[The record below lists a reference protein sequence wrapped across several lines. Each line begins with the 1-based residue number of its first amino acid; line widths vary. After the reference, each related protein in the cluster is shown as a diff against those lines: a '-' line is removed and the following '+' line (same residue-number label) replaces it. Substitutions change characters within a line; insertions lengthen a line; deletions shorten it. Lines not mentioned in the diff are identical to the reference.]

1 MSADLDERDRVMLAT
16 AVFGEVGG
24 FNACAVE
31 RQGAHAVER
40 QRQHNH
46 ALVPIQALLP
56 SLSHSIHPSCADMSL
71 SLAPCLLTMQKAQ
84 LRHSGV

>member
-1 MSADLDERDRVMLAT
+1 MHARGRGRVRM
-16 AVFGEVGG
+16 
-24 FNACAVE
+24 
-31 RQGAHAVER
+31 QR
-40 QRQHNH
+40 QRLHNH

-56 SLSHSIHPSCADMSL
+56 SLPRSIQPSSADMSL